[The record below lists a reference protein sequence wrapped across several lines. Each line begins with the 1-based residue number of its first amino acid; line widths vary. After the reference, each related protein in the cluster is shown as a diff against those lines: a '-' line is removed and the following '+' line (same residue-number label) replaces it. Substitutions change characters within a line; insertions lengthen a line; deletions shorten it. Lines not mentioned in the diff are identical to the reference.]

1 MNEIHWDLRI
11 ASLSLILTKVE
22 IDKLKVVLYSDNR
35 HIHIDSIVP
44 FEKSMN
50 MVEAVLHHQVADLK

>member
-11 ASLSLILTKVE
+11 ASLNLILTKVE

-35 HIHIDSIVP
+35 HNHIDSIVP

-50 MVEAVLHHQVADLK
+50 MAEVALHHQVVDLK

>member
-50 MVEAVLHHQVADLK
+50 MVEVVLHHLVADLK

>member
-35 HIHIDSIVP
+35 HTHIDSIVP